1 MNIKDF
7 RKWVNSLPVEFDD
20 YTLTHRDYY
29 DTDGVELFANE
40 VDIISVHIDSEK
52 KKACLMNEESYKIFR
67 ADELITKITVPS
79 TKIEI

>member
-40 VDIISVHIDSEK
+40 VNIVSVHIDSNENK
-52 KKACLMNEESYKIFR
+52 VCLMNEESYKMYYGE
-67 ADELITKITVPS
+67 ELLTKVTLPV